1 MSRLQASG
9 ARVAA
14 THTLWVPGRRGGSAG
29 SRAPPWPARVRSE
42 TGGLTKL
49 PTAPITRRALAD
61 TAPQPRSAPSA
72 RAGTKRLPPEAHAF
86 RRRHG
91 DPVGW
96 DSGEWA
102 AYLGLGGAS

>member
-1 MSRLQASG
+1 MPTASTTHHPL
-9 ARVAA
+9 ADAA
-14 THTLWVPGRRGGSAG
+14 PH
-29 SRAPPWPARVRSE
+29 SRA
-42 TGGLTKL
+42 
-49 PTAPITRRALAD
+49 
-61 TAPQPRSAPSA
+61 APSVPT
-72 RAGTKRLPPEAHAF
+72 GTKRLPPEAHAF

>member
-1 MSRLQASG
+1 M
-9 ARVAA
+9 
-14 THTLWVPGRRGGSAG
+14 
-29 SRAPPWPARVRSE
+29 
-42 TGGLTKL
+42 
-49 PTAPITRRALAD
+49 PTAS
-61 TAPQPRSAPSA
+61 TARHPLTDAAAHPRSAPSVRT
-72 RAGTKRLPPEAHAF
+72 RAEPLPPEARAF

>member
-1 MSRLQASG
+1 MPTASITRHPPADAVPRSR
-9 ARVAA
+9 
-14 THTLWVPGRRGGSAG
+14 SAG
-29 SRAPPWPARVRSE
+29 SV
-42 TGGLTKL
+42 
-49 PTAPITRRALAD
+49 
-61 TAPQPRSAPSA
+61 Q
-72 RAGTKRLPPEAHAF
+72 AGTKRLPPEAHAF